1 MLTSFHLDDYEHEVL
16 GARASGFL
24 LKVATAP
31 EAGPR
36 GSGAAAGDAL
46 LTRQRPAAHRRLRPL
61 ARSARLQAG
70 RPKYCG

>member
-16 GARASGFL
+16 RARASGFL

-31 EAGPR
+31 ELVRAVQGR
-36 GSGAAAGDAL
+36 GRGCAADP
-46 LTRQRPAAHRRLRPL
+46 PAPGSPSQASPP